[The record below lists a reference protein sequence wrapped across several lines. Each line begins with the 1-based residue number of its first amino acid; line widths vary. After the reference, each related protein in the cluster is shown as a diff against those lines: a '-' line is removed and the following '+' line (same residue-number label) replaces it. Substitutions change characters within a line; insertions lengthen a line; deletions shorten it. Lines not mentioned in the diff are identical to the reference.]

1 MTEIKTL
8 LGAIDEN
15 MDIRPEFMPFVET
28 AIKEGLAE
36 RISVLQLTE
45 KGEALLAGPQH
56 VCTATGAHGFDF
68 SDDRCPACVEAEKER
83 T

>member
-1 MTEIKTL
+1 MREIKTIL
-8 LGAIDEN
+8 QAIDGLI
-15 MDIRPEFMPFVET
+15 DIRPELMPFVET

-45 KGEALLAGPQH
+45 KGEELLAGPQH
-56 VCTATGAHGFDF
+56 VCGAHGFEF
-68 SDDRCPACVEAEKER
+68 SDDRCPACVEAEQER